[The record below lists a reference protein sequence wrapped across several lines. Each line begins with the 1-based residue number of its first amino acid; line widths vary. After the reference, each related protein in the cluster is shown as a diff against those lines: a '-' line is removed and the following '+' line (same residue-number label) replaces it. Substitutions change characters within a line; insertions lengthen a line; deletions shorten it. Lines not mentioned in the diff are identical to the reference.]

1 MTLPIVESISPPP
14 SALRGWVFWSA
25 MTMLALLG
33 AAIVFLIVAFL
44 LGEALPLISK
54 GGLTRFFT
62 DEGWWPRDASFNMTP
77 MVVASL
83 YLTIGA
89 LLVATPLSLAISL
102 VTTFKAPT
110 GLARLM
116 RNLVELSAAVPTVVY
131 GLWGVSAIVPI
142 INLWSP
148 PGASLLAGVLVVAL
162 MIIPTISVLTQSA
175 LQGVPVAYVQ
185 GAAELGVSEN
195 QTLLRI
201 VVLAARQGIF
211 SAMVLGAARAI
222 GETMVVLMVCGSIVQ
237 VPTSLF
243 EPVGMYAG
251 SGVALHEE
259 AFNTGQESPRPAGGT
274 RLKLASITGWQSGAS
289 APSVLHSFFEP
300 VTPSGE

>member
-14 SALRGWVFWSA
+14 SALRGWAFWSA

-44 LGEALPLISK
+44 LGEAFPLISK
-54 GGLTRFFT
+54 GGFTRFFT

-83 YLTIGA
+83 YLTVGA

-110 GLARLM
+110 GLARFM

-142 INLWSP
+142 INQWSP

-162 MIIPTISVLTQSA
+162 MIIPTIAVLTQSA
-175 LQGVPVAYVQ
+175 LQTVLVTYVQ
-185 GAAELGVSEN
+185 GAAALGVSEN

-201 VVLAARQGIF
+201 VVPAARQGIF

-222 GETMVVLMVCGSIVQ
+222 GETMVVLMVCGNIVQ
-237 VPTSLF
+237 VPTSVF
-243 EPVGMYAG
+243 EPIRALTANIALEMPYAMG
-251 SGVALHEE
+251 DHRASLFVAGL
-259 AFNTGQESPRPAGGT
+259 
-274 RLKLASITGWQSGAS
+274 LMLLLV
-289 APSVLHSFFEP
+289 SVL
-300 VTPSGE
+300 VAAGEWVGRRQREMGV